1 MTILL
6 GREIAEH
13 GLPHRETLAV
23 MTQGRR
29 VVDGQWLAQLGF
41 WEIFRGGGIR
51 LAAMT
56 MIALLVA
63 PVAVAIGVARHRGAS
78 TLAVLPFV
86 LLPLANF
93 TSLLRAQ
100 LFSLV
105 LFVGLLALLSRE
117 SRHPSRRV
125 WLAFPLLV
133 LWANLHGAALVGAG
147 LVALFGGL
155 ELLAGRRTRGA
166 VLMTAPWLCLL
177 ATPYGL
183 STASYYASLMHNPAM
198 HAAEDEWRAPT
209 FPSILGLP
217 LFVLAGIGIALLVKR
232 RRDLTRFELAAL
244 AYTFAGAL
252 TATRSIPWFAYTCL
266 MLLPPLFDR
275 AWLRKHPAGPPT
287 AVRFALAVGAS
298 LVAVVSVAS
307 IALRPGAQLTPAYP
321 AAAADAV
328 SKVLRADPGARV
340 FTSYELPDWL
350 LFVSRDSRGRVAY
363 EGRFELLSQA
373 QMRGVAWYGWQLG
386 EHWDRPTAGYRLVM
400 VSTDSAHRV
409 VKTYDHRPGYR
420 VLYRD
425 AHVVL
430 YDRGAAT
437 G

>member
-41 WEIFRGGGIR
+41 WEIFRAGGMR
-51 LAAMT
+51 LAAIT

-63 PVAVAIGVARHRGAS
+63 PVAVAVRVARRRGAS

-100 LFSLV
+100 LLSLV
-105 LFVGLLALLSRE
+105 LFVALLALLSRE
-117 SRHPSRRV
+117 SGHPSRRV

-133 LWANLHGAALVGAG
+133 IWANLHGAALVGAG

-166 VLMTAPWLCLL
+166 FLMTAPWLCLL

-209 FPSILGLP
+209 FPSVLGLP
-217 LFVLAGIGIALLVKR
+217 LFLLAGIGIALLVKR

-275 AWLRKHPAGPPT
+275 AWVRKRPAGPP
-287 AVRFALAVGAS
+287 AVRLALAVAAS
-298 LVAVVSVAS
+298 LVAVASLAS

-328 SKVLRADPGARV
+328 SNVLRADPGARV

-350 LFVSRDSRGRVAY
+350 LFVSPEARGRIAY

-386 EHWDRPTAGYRLVM
+386 EHWDRPTTGYRLLM
-400 VSTDSAHRV
+400 VNTDSARRV
-409 VKTYDHRPGYR
+409 VRTYDRRPGYR

-425 AHVVL
+425 EHLVL
-430 YDRGAAT
+430 YDRGATA